1 VLLAAVLLCRTV
13 LVAGACEGVSYC
25 VWDPAFAN
33 GQQGCFLSEAAMLN
47 MQQQCIRPSSRES
60 LAKLQSCMEARHSCQ
75 CSGGGTAAACQ
86 MRQQQ
91 LLAGFR
97 GSSKVCQSLL
107 GCWLSNLNGST
118 PDIMQ
123 LVEVQLGL
131 VQPRLE
137 VLRPGSNTSSGSV
150 AAVAVSTKAAASPA
164 SSSSTSGSTAKAP
177 AAASSSTTTGR
188 RRALQQNLV
197 LSNPVLDDASSQM
210 ADTSAVATMPD
221 GYNFESGSYTAA
233 PSAPA
238 SSSGAAPSVG
248 MNGVILGDGT
258 AAPPA
263 GSPVE
268 YGKNIPGVSSS
279 GGSGSSG
286 GMNPGYNLESGTG
299 TATDGSGSGW
309 EFEQAPLDPD
319 KVFGNSSSSSTGS
332 SSGGSGSSGSSQDV
346 QMTGGNAPASF
357 WKCAG
362 VAAVK
367 ADTTRKWAD
376 VDYNSKGLTLAT
388 WLKVIQPTVS
398 IGAEGLLWFVWCVS
412 GVDRNS
418 RLMCLCDAGDLASLS
433 TVVQR
438 CAMCELHCVVH
449 PCRYCSVCCFEVQ
462 GAFTLSLLHSLVSA
476 ADLSPVVPLLLFR
489 PSCSP

>member
-1 VLLAAVLLCRTV
+1 
-13 LVAGACEGVSYC
+13 
-25 VWDPAFAN
+25 
-33 GQQGCFLSEAAMLN
+33 
-47 MQQQCIRPSSRES
+47 
-60 LAKLQSCMEARHSCQ
+60 
-75 CSGGGTAAACQ
+75 

-107 GCWLSNLNGST
+107 GCWLSSLNGST

-137 VLRPGSNTSSGSV
+137 VLRPGSNTTSSAAAV
-150 AAVAVSTKAAASPA
+150 AAVAVSTKPAASPA
-164 SSSSTSGSTAKAP
+164 SSSGTGSSSTAKAP

-197 LSNPVLDDASSQM
+197 LSNPVLDDASSHM
-210 ADTSAVATMPD
+210 AGTSAVATMPDTPD
-221 GYNFESGSYTAA
+221 GYNFESGSYNPA

-248 MNGVILGDGT
+248 MNGVILGDGS

-279 GGSGSSG
+279 GSGSSG

-309 EFEQAPLDPD
+309 ELEQAPLDPD
-319 KVFGNSSSSSTGS
+319 KVFGNSTS
-332 SSGGSGSSGSSQDV
+332 SSGGSSSGSNSSGSSQDV

-398 IGAEGLLWFVWCVS
+398 IPNVT
-412 GVDRNS
+412 
-418 RLMCLCDAGDLASLS
+418 MMLS
-433 TVVQR
+433 
-438 CAMCELHCVVH
+438 M
-449 PCRYCSVCCFEVQ
+449 
-462 GAFTLSLLHSLVSA
+462 
-476 ADLSPVVPLLLFR
+476 
-489 PSCSP
+489 